1 MTQAQDHSGDHGPM
15 WSLRYRVA
23 GPGWSARRRAA
34 AQVAAGAPAV
44 PVLIVFAIV
53 LVDHF
58 GGAGMIWLPLL
69 AAGPALAATTSG
81 PRGVLSV
88 GFLAT
93 VLATVLGARG
103 GVPGR
108 ELSAVLSA
116 LVAVTLASGLAS
128 ALRGRRERV
137 LAAVRSVAEAAQH
150 ALLKP
155 VPATVGPF
163 QAAVRYSAAA
173 AEARI
178 GGDLY
183 ALLPTPYGVRLI
195 VGDVRGK
202 GLPAVE
208 TAALVLG
215 VFREAAYDEPDLL
228 AVVGRIE
235 RSLAR
240 NLGADDF
247 VTAVVAGHPRA
258 GHLEM
263 VNCGHAP
270 PLLVRAGG
278 DIDVVTVEPTHP
290 APPLGLRA
298 LTGETP
304 TLQVLPFTDGD
315 QLLLYTD
322 GVTEARNHSREFY
335 PLAEGLARHVSDEP
349 ARTLTAL
356 HDELLAHVGGR
367 LHDDAALLL
376 LRKPAVPGPASGTGH
391 GSGPGVGSS
400 LRGSSLSGSRSSV
413 TGAAAGMGVCAGMS
427 LGTGMG
433 MSTGM
438 CAGMGL
444 VVGCQAADKGGAAWG
459 GAARGAR
466 SGSVFK
472 T

>member
-1 MTQAQDHSGDHGPM
+1 MSQARDHGGGHWGM
-15 WSLRYRVA
+15 RGFRNRVA
-23 GPGWSARRRAA
+23 GHGASAHRCAA
-34 AQVAAGAPAV
+34 AQPTAGM
-44 PVLIVFAIV
+44 PVLPLLIVCLTV
-53 LVDHF
+53 LGDLLS
-58 GGAGMIWLPLL
+58 GAGMIWLPLL
-69 AAGPALAATTSG
+69 AAAPALAATTNG

-88 GFLAT
+88 GLLA
-93 VLATVLGARG
+93 AVLGATLGTRD
-103 GVPGR
+103 GVPDR
-108 ELSAVLSA
+108 ELAGVLSA
-116 LVAVTLASGLAS
+116 LVAVTLATGRAS

-155 VPATVGPF
+155 VPETVGPF
-163 QAAVRYSAAA
+163 HVAVRYSAAA

-183 ALLPTPYGVRLI
+183 ALVPTPYGVRLI

-208 TAALVLG
+208 TASLVLG

-240 NLGADDF
+240 NLGSDDF
-247 VTAVVAGHPRA
+247 VTAVVAGYPRA
-258 GHLEM
+258 GHLEV

-270 PLLVRAGG
+270 PLLVRESGSIAA
-278 DIDVVTVEPTHP
+278 VEPTHP

-304 TLQVLPFTDGD
+304 SLQVLPFTDGD

-322 GVTEARNHSREFY
+322 GVIEARNQDREFY
-335 PLAEGLARHVSDEP
+335 PLVEGLARHLSGEP

-376 LRKPAVPGPASGTGH
+376 LHKPAISAPTLPESTVAEPTAPEPASETD
-391 GSGPGVGSS
+391 PG
-400 LRGSSLSGSRSSV
+400 SGSRAVSSRAGFSAGGV
-413 TGAAAGMGVCAGMS
+413 DGGVGVADGSQAAEKTEGAADPGVPLA
-427 LGTGMG
+427 
-433 MSTGM
+433 
-438 CAGMGL
+438 
-444 VVGCQAADKGGAAWG
+444 VGK
-459 GAARGAR
+459 
-466 SGSVFK
+466 
-472 T
+472 